1 MSILVGLGLMF
12 AGLLAGIEAVVRYG
26 VHPALNAMPDDVHLR
41 ARHEIVRIVRVIVP
55 AVMLPSVVVAVV
67 CLVVTSSGP
76 AYGLRFAAVAVYAI
90 YLVVVFAGTVPIN
103 DRFFK
108 WDVSNPPADWKSVI
122 RRWAL
127 IDVVRSSA
135 AIVAF
140 GLLVAAAVI

>member
-1 MSILVGLGLMF
+1 VNILVGVGLVL

-26 VHPALNAMPDDVHLR
+26 VHPALSAMPDDVHLR

-67 CLVVTSSGP
+67 CLFLTSENP
-76 AYGLRFAAVAVYAI
+76 ALAIRVAAVALYAI

-122 RRWAL
+122 RRWAQ

-135 AIVAF
+135 AIAAF
-140 GLLVAAAVI
+140 VLLVAAAVS